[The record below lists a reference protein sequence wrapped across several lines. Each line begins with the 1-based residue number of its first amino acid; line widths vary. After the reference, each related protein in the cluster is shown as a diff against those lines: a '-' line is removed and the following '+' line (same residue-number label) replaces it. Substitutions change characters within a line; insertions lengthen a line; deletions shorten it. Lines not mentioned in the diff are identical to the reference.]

1 MVSFGANV
9 VKKADISDRITD
21 KPSLVSKISP
31 RKNIRI
37 CIGLLQKIV
46 TLLLCRNGK

>member
-21 KPSLVSKISP
+21 KPSLVSKISA
-31 RKNIRI
+31 RKKHSKLYWPIAKN
-37 CIGLLQKIV
+37 CNFAVVPKW
-46 TLLLCRNGK
+46 

>member
-21 KPSLVSKISP
+21 KPSLASKMSL
-31 RKNIRI
+31 RKKHSKLYWPIAKN
-37 CIGLLQKIV
+37 CNFAVVPKW
-46 TLLLCRNGK
+46 